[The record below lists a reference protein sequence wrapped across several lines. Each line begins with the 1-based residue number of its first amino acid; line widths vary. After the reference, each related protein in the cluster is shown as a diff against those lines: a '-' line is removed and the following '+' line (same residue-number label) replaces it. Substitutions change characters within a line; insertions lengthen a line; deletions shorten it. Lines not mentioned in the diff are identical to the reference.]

1 MRKLTKVIES
11 KELVDYFAIISVNH
25 KNQAFVSYFIFE
37 DTNTEITE
45 WESELQPL
53 LDKARK
59 FCEKNNI
66 ILQSY

>member
-11 KELVDYFAIISVNH
+11 KELVDYFAIISVNQ
-25 KNQAFVSYFIFE
+25 KNQEFVSYFIFE

-45 WESELQPL
+45 WEERLRPL
-53 LDKARK
+53 LNKAEK

-66 ILQSY
+66 ILWSC